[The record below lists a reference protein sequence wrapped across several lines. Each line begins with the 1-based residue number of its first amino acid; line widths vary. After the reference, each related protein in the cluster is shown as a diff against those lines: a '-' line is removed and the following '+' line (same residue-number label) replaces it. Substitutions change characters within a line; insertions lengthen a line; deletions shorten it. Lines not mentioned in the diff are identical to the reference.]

1 MMSWLRA
8 LALCGVIAACGG
20 RQSTSGITADDAIV
34 KLTANVRDANV
45 YFDGRFIGPV
55 GLLKAGIAVEPGKH
69 RVELRH
75 DDYFSAYV
83 ELDLKRAERRT
94 VALTLSPV
102 LP

>member
-1 MMSWLRA
+1 MSVARGAAIA
-8 LALCGVIAACGG
+8 LVVAACGA
-20 RQSTSGITADDAIV
+20 RQPSSGVTADDAIV

-45 YFDGRFIGPV
+45 FVDGRFVGPV
-55 GLLKAGIAVEPGKH
+55 SVLKGGIAVEPGKH

-83 ELDLKRAERRT
+83 ELDLARAERKT
-94 VALTLSPV
+94 LALTLSPI